1 MRFVWDPAK
10 ARSNLAKHG
19 ISFELAQKVWDD
31 PLMVVALEGVEDT
44 EQRWDAIGLVGPV
57 LMVVVIHA
65 YPDTDAEEL
74 VRIISARRA
83 TRYERRRYEQSR
95 I

>member
-1 MRFVWDPAK
+1 MKFVWDPVKAK
-10 ARSNLAKHG
+10 ANLAKHG
-19 ISFELAQKVWDD
+19 VSFELAQKVWDD
-31 PLMVVALEGVEDT
+31 PLMIVVLEGVENT
-44 EQRWDAIGLVGPV
+44 EQRWGAIGLVGPV

-65 YPDTDAEEL
+65 YPDLDTDEL

-83 TRYERRRYEQSR
+83 TRYERRRYEQNR

>member
-1 MRFVWDPAK
+1 
-10 ARSNLAKHG
+10 
-19 ISFELAQKVWDD
+19 
-31 PLMVVALEGVEDT
+31 MVVALEGVDDT
-44 EQRWDAIGLVGPV
+44 EQRWGAIGLVGPV

>member
-10 ARSNLAKHG
+10 ARANLAKHG

-31 PLMVVALEGVEDT
+31 PLMVVALEGVENA
-44 EQRWDAIGLVGPV
+44 EQRWGAIGLVGPV
-57 LMVVVIHA
+57 LTVVVIHA
-65 YPDTDAEEL
+65 YPDTDPDE
-74 VRIISARRA
+74 VVGIISARRA
-83 TRYERRRYEQSR
+83 TRYERRRYEQNR